1 MSKELRICPGVG
13 ARKCGAFL
21 ARLDRDPHPT
31 CTRCRGKIC
40 TRDMTCDFCAV
51 WSAEQW
57 ELFAKKRSYKERKHR
72 PSGSAPSAQ
81 QTSPR
86 AETSSGVSRP
96 GTSSSSSSRPLGGQ
110 GKQEGSQG
118 APGVVSGGAPSPP
131 ARPRSSDR
139 GGSASRHLSGVSG
152 LAPSSPSPS
161 GGGGAGV
168 ARSRQ
173 TSISCVSES
182 VDSPQFSPHVPR
194 RENLRESSASCSRAL
209 SSCDSRSSGREPRKD
224 KRARSRESSSRGRRH
239 RSRSR
244 SSSRSRSR
252 GRERGR
258 RSSSASRSSLGRSR
272 RERSRSSDRYRSRR
286 GSSRSRR
293 DRSRSSDRYR
303 SCRDRSR
310 RERSRSF
317 DRYRSCSE
325 RARSPARRGERRDR
339 SRSHASPNRSR
350 SSERLPAS
358 SGRLRDEEAG
368 RLARRGAQEGA
379 EAVASQPPV
388 APGVAVDVTP
398 VAGGASMTALPS
410 AMRELARFFMNLS
423 GSSTL
428 GATGDSAGVTS
439 SAAASGGLAC
449 PSSTAAGEATICA
462 AAATPAGAGVLP
474 DAPAAVPG
482 VSGEQQH
489 RVRSRSRG
497 RRSRS
502 SGRAKKR
509 SRRRSPSPERSSR
522 RREKRYC
529 SSSDSSEDDR
539 ADASPPRD
547 RRAHGG
553 ARAGGSTWDYDRPR
567 SYARVNPD
575 QSGARRRSPGPSG
588 VADDD
593 RSSTFE
599 SVDFARDD
607 SFRAVLGLIREFHN
621 MAEPATVPG
630 ARCKTSLA
638 SAYGLAADSSPAFTL
653 PLSPLLSTLLLDIN
667 SDLSKFMEDQTV
679 HGFLPVP
686 GRRQWRYYGTSTS
699 SFPGPYSVPP
709 GMTSITMEKA
719 SEVRKRSVSLSA
731 PQVSSM
737 ETMLSGMCEVASW
750 LDWWLSTCGG
760 YRDLLPIEAR
770 ADFERLMMSGSR
782 ALEFLAS
789 QGFTTLGNLV
799 LSRRDALLADVRSTV
814 PAEEVAR
821 LRYSPLPKSAAIFPH
836 ALLDS
841 ALLKMRAAASD
852 ALVQRTLHPPR
863 IPRKPAASGQA
874 SGSSTARSG
883 QASTSGAAQTPK
895 QSASSS
901 SSGQSGQGKKK
912 GKGKAPFSSSS
923 RGSGRSGGKGKGA
936 GKKSA

>member
-31 CTRCRGKIC
+31 CTRCRCKVC

-110 GKQEGSQG
+110 GRGEGSQG

-131 ARPRSSDR
+131 ARPRSSER

-173 TSISCVSES
+173 TSLSRVSES
-182 VDSPQFSPHVPR
+182 VDSPPFSPHVPR
-194 RENLRESSASCSRAL
+194 RENVRESSASCSRAL
-209 SSCDSRSSGREPRKD
+209 SSRDSRSSGREPRKD
-224 KRARSRESSSRGRRH
+224 KRARSRESSSRGRRR

-244 SSSRSRSR
+244 SSYRSRSR
-252 GRERGR
+252 GRERAR
-258 RSSSASRSSLGRSR
+258 RSSSASRSSRDRSR
-272 RERSRSSDRYRSRR
+272 RERSRSSDRYCSRR

-303 SCRDRSR
+303 SR
-310 RERSRSF
+310 R
-317 DRYRSCSE
+317 E
-325 RARSPARRGERRDR
+325 RARSPARRGEWRDR
-339 SRSHASPNRSR
+339 SRSHASLNRLLDRSR
-350 SSERLPAS
+350 SSERLPAPS
-358 SGRLRDEEAG
+358 ARWREDETG
-368 RLARRGAQEGA
+368 RLARRGTQEGV

-388 APGVAVDVTP
+388 APGGSVDVTP
-398 VAGGASMTALPS
+398 VAGGTSMTALPS
-410 AMRELARFFMNLS
+410 AMKELARFVLNLS
-423 GSSTL
+423 GSSSL
-428 GATGDSAGVTS
+428 GASGDSAGVTA
-439 SAAASGGLAC
+439 SAAALGGLAC
-449 PSSTAAGEATICA
+449 PSSSAAGAATFCG

-474 DAPAAVPG
+474 DASAAVPS
-482 VSGEQQH
+482 VSGEQQ
-489 RVRSRSRG
+489 RQVRSRSRG

-502 SGRAKKR
+502 SDDRTDRRAKKR

-522 RREKRYC
+522 RQEKRYR
-529 SSSDSSEDDR
+529 SSSDSSEDER
-539 ADASPPRD
+539 AAASSPRD

-553 ARAGGSTWDYDRPR
+553 ARAGGSSWDYGRPR
-567 SYARVNPD
+567 SYARVDPD

-607 SFRAVLGLIREFHN
+607 SFRAVLGLIREFHD

-638 SAYGLAADSSPAFTL
+638 SAYGLAADSYPAFSL
-653 PLSPLLSTLLLDIN
+653 PLSPLLSTFLIDIN

-686 GRRQWRYYGTSTS
+686 GCRQRRYYGTSTS

-731 PQVSSM
+731 SQVSSM

-760 YRDLLPIEAR
+760 YRDLLPVEAR

-789 QGFTTLGNLV
+789 QGCTTLGNLV

-821 LRYSPLPKSAAIFPH
+821 LRYSPLPQSASIFPH

-874 SGSSTARSG
+874 SGFTTARSG
-883 QASTSGAAQTPK
+883 QACTSGAAQTTK
-895 QSASSS
+895 QSASLS

>member
-1 MSKELRICPGVG
+1 MSRELRICPGVG

-31 CTRCRGKIC
+31 CTRCRGKVC
-40 TRDMTCDFCAV
+40 TKNMTCDFCAV

-57 ELFAKKRSYKERKHR
+57 DCFAKKRSYKERKHR
-72 PSGSAPSAQ
+72 PSGSAPSAH

-96 GTSSSSSSRPLGGQ
+96 GTSSSSSRPLGGQ

-118 APGVVSGGAPSPP
+118 APGVVLGDAPSPP
-131 ARPRSSDR
+131 ARPRSSER
-139 GGSASRHLSGVSG
+139 GGSASGHSSGVGG

-173 TSISCVSES
+173 TSISRVSES

-224 KRARSRESSSRGRRH
+224 KRARSRESSSRGRRR

-252 GRERGR
+252 GRERER
-258 RSSSASRSSLGRSR
+258 RSSSVSRSSRGRSR
-272 RERSRSSDRYRSRR
+272 RERSRSSDRYRSRC

-303 SCRDRSR
+303 ARRDHSR
-310 RERSRSF
+310 RERSRSV
-317 DRYRSCSE
+317 DRYRSRRE
-325 RARSPARRGERRDR
+325 RVRSPARRGGRRDR
-339 SRSHASPNRSR
+339 SRDRSR
-350 SSERLPAS
+350 SGGRLSAS
-358 SGRLRDEEAG
+358 SACSRAEEAG
-368 RLARRGAQEGA
+368 RLARRGTQEGV

-398 VAGGASMTALPS
+398 VAGGASMPALPS

-423 GSSTL
+423 GSSSL
-428 GATGDSAGVTS
+428 GASGDIAGVTA
-439 SAAASGGLAC
+439 SAAASGGLAG
-449 PSSTAAGEATICA
+449 PSSTAAGAATFCA

-482 VSGEQQH
+482 VSGEQQ
-489 RVRSRSRG
+489 RQVRSRSRG
-497 RRSRS
+497 RRSRLS
-502 SGRAKKR
+502 DERTDRRAKKR

-522 RREKRYC
+522 RRGKRYR
-529 SSSDSSEDDR
+529 SSLDSSEDDR
-539 ADASPPRD
+539 AVASPPRA
-547 RRAHGG
+547 RHAHGG

-567 SYARVNPD
+567 SYARVDPD

-607 SFRAVLGLIREFHN
+607 SFRAVLGLIREFHD

-638 SAYGLAADSSPAFTL
+638 SAYGLTADSSPAFSL
-653 PLSPLLSTLLLDIN
+653 PLSPLLSTLLIDIN
-667 SDLSKFMEDQTV
+667 SDLSKFLEDQTV
-679 HGFLPVP
+679 HGFLHVP
-686 GRRQWRYYGTSTS
+686 GRRQRRYYGTSTS
-699 SFPGPYSVPP
+699 SFPGPYTVPP
-709 GMTSITMEKA
+709 GLTSITMEKG

-731 PQVSSM
+731 SQVSSM

-782 ALEFLAS
+782 ALKFLAS
-789 QGFTTLGNLV
+789 QGCTTLGNLV
-799 LSRRDALLADVRSTV
+799 LSRRDALLADVRGTV
-814 PAEEVAR
+814 PAEEVAL
-821 LRYSPLPKSAAIFPH
+821 LRYSPLPQSAAIFPH

-841 ALLKMRAAASD
+841 ALVKMRTAASD

-863 IPRKPAASGQA
+863 IPRKPAASGQS

-883 QASTSGAAQTPK
+883 QASTSGATQAHK

-901 SSGQSGQGKKK
+901 ASGQSGQGKKK

>member
-1 MSKELRICPGVG
+1 
-13 ARKCGAFL
+13 
-21 ARLDRDPHPT
+21 
-31 CTRCRGKIC
+31 
-40 TRDMTCDFCAV
+40 MTCDFCAV

-57 ELFAKKRSYKERKHR
+57 ELFTKKRSYKERKHH

-96 GTSSSSSSRPLGGQ
+96 GTSSSSRPLGGQ
-110 GKQEGSQG
+110 GRREGSQG

-131 ARPRSSDR
+131 TRPRSSER
-139 GGSASRHLSGVSG
+139 GGSASRHSSGVSG

-161 GGGGAGV
+161 GRGAAGV

-173 TSISCVSES
+173 TSISRISES

-209 SSCDSRSSGREPRKD
+209 SSRDSRSSGREPRKD
-224 KRARSRESSSRGRRH
+224 KRARSREGSSRGRRR

-244 SSSRSRSR
+244 SFYRSRSR
-252 GRERGR
+252 GRERAR
-258 RSSSASRSSLGRSR
+258 RSSSASRSSRDRLR
-272 RERSRSSDRYRSRR
+272 RERSQFSDRYRSRR

-293 DRSRSSDRYR
+293 DRSRTSD
-303 SCRDRSR
+303 
-310 RERSRSF
+310 RERSRLRSF
-317 DRYRSCSE
+317 DRYRSRRE
-325 RARSPARRGERRDR
+325 RAHSPARRGERRDR
-339 SRSHASPNRSR
+339 SRSHASLNRSR
-350 SSERLPAS
+350 DRSRSGERLSAS
-358 SGRLRDEEAG
+358 SARLREDEAG

-423 GSSTL
+423 GSSSL
-428 GATGDSAGVTS
+428 GASGDSAGVTA
-439 SAAASGGLAC
+439 SAAALGGLAC
-449 PSSTAAGEATICA
+449 PSSTAAGAATICG

-474 DAPAAVPG
+474 DSPAAVPG
-482 VSGEQQH
+482 VSGEQQR

-502 SGRAKKR
+502 SDDRTDRRAKKR
-509 SRRRSPSPERSSR
+509 SRRRSPSPGRSSR
-522 RREKRYC
+522 RREKRYR
-529 SSSDSSEDDR
+529 SSSDSSEDER
-539 ADASPPRD
+539 ADASSPRD

-553 ARAGGSTWDYDRPR
+553 ARTGGSTWDYDRPR

-575 QSGARRRSPGPSG
+575 QSGARRRSPGPSC

-607 SFRAVLGLIREFHN
+607 SFRAVLGLIREFHD

-686 GRRQWRYYGTSTS
+686 GRRQRRYYGTSTS

-731 PQVSSM
+731 SQVSSM

-760 YRDLLPIEAR
+760 YRDLLPVEAR

-789 QGFTTLGNLV
+789 QGCTALGNLV

-821 LRYSPLPKSAAIFPH
+821 LRYSPLPQSAAIFPH

-874 SGSSTARSG
+874 SGSTTARSG

-901 SSGQSGQGKKK
+901 SFGQSGQGKKK
-912 GKGKAPFSSSS
+912 GRGKAPFSFSS